1 MGGSTSPVAWGVISG
16 AQIGLS
22 TVIPAIQASENGRV
36 VAIGTRHPDA
46 VRERAAK
53 LGVTRVY
60 DSYEAVLDDPEVT
73 AVYNPLPNAL
83 HAQWTMRAAE
93 RSKHVLCEKPLAL
106 TVDEAEQMIEACR
119 RAGVR
124 LMEAFMY
131 RLHPQHA
138 RARQLIAEGAL
149 GPVRLI
155 RSAFTFH
162 INRAD
167 RGNIRLS
174 RELWGGSLM
183 DVGCYCVNSSR
194 WYMGAEPTAVL
205 ASADVSEEFGV
216 DTTLAAILE
225 FPEGDGRLPGRS
237 QFVCSL
243 DMTSQPQLEIV
254 GERGRLEIPQAFIP
268 GTGEVRLRLFRGG
281 NAEEIV
287 VPGADQ
293 YRMEVEQFAG
303 SILRDEP
310 VPLPTSDAVA
320 NTRVIEALRRAVADG
335 RRVRLAELA

>member
-22 TVIPAIQASENGRV
+22 TVIPAIQASGNGRV

-53 LGVTRVY
+53 LGVARVY

-73 AVYNPLPNAL
+73 VVYNPLPNAL
-83 HAQWTMRAAE
+83 HAEWTMRAAA
-93 RSKHVLCEKPLAL
+93 RGKHVLCEKPLAL
-106 TVDEAEQMIEACR
+106 TVAEAEQMIEACR

-225 FPEGDGRLPGRS
+225 FPEGRS

-254 GERGRLEIPQAFIP
+254 GERGRLVIPQAFIP

-281 NAEEIV
+281 SAEEIV

-293 YRMEVEQFAG
+293 YRLEVEQFADAV
-303 SILRDEP
+303 LRDAP
-310 VPLPTSDAVA
+310 VPLPTEDAVA
-320 NTRVIEALRRAVADG
+320 NTRVIEALRRAAADG
-335 RRVRLAELA
+335 RRVRLAELT